1 MTCVLWTE
9 TVSNCCYCVVFQVG
23 PTLAE
28 TAAPQQLVTI
38 VIASI
43 VAAVWAWIIS
53 CMGIL

>member
-28 TAAPQQLVTI
+28 TAAPQQLVAI